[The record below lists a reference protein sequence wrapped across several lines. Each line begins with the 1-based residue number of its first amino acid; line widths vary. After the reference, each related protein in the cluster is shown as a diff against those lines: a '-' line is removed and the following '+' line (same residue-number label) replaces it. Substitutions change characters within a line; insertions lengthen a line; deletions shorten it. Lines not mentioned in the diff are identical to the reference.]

1 MLMHAVAAAAGARRR
16 VPAAAAAILQSAAVS
31 RLLFSPTFHQPRSC
45 AYSTGDDGTHSS
57 HLQTIQ
63 ARIRRRR
70 KAFFP
75 FPDHPLASPP
85 SAEEAVNNIL
95 YNTPPTNPS
104 PVGRHVLNCLVSNE
118 PGVLSRVSGILAG
131 RGFNIDSLVVSKTE
145 VPDLSRMTIVLKGQA
160 PTIEQARRQLEDLVP
175 VWAVLDYTHARI
187 VERELLLVKISAVPH
202 EHVAEDGDEDVEVE
216 GFVQESVE
224 RRSHGGISP
233 LMAASAHRQA
243 ITELAKLFGAK
254 VVDVSYDS
262 MVIEMCAK
270 PDKVDAMLKLLK
282 PYGII
287 EATRSGMMAMPRSP
301 VDGLFGDGEGGEME
315 EDSDDGKVDVS
326 QLPPG

>member
-1 MLMHAVAAAAGARRR
+1 MNHALAFQAPSLR
-16 VPAAAAAILQSAAVS
+16 QYSS
-31 RLLFSPTFHQPRSC
+31 QPNSIHNH
-45 AYSTGDDGTHSS
+45 A
-57 HLQTIQ
+57 L
-63 ARIRRRR
+63 RIRRRR
-70 KAFFP
+70 KVFFP

-95 YNTPPTNPS
+95 YNTPPANPS
-104 PVGRHVLNCLVSNE
+104 PVSRHVLNCLVSNE

-145 VPDLSRMTIVLKGQA
+145 VPDLSRMTIVLKGHA
-160 PTIEQARRQLEDLVP
+160 ATIEQARRQLEDLVP
-175 VWAVLDYTHARI
+175 VWAVLDYTHAKI
-187 VERELLLVKISAVPH
+187 IERELLLVKVSAVPH
-202 EHVAEDGDEDVEVE
+202 EHVADDADEDVEVE
-216 GFVQESVE
+216 GFDPEPAE
-224 RRSHGGISP
+224 RSRLGISP

-243 ITELAKLFGAK
+243 VTELAKLFGAR

-262 MVIEMCAK
+262 LVIEMTAK

-287 EATRSGMMAMPRSP
+287 EATRSGMMAMPRNP
-301 VDGLFGDGEGGEME
+301 VDGLLFEEGEQEA
-315 EDSDDGKVDVS
+315 EDSDDGKVDIS